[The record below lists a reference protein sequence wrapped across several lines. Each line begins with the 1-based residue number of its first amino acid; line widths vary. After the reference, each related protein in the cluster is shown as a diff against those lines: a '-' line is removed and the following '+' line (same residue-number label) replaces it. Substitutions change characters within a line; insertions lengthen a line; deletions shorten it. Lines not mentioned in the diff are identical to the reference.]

1 MSKRNKPKWYKLDTS
16 AKIYPAV
23 ESTRNPEIFRIT
35 MQLSIKIDE
44 DILLRALKQIKKR
57 FPYYNVHLKKGLF
70 WYYIQ
75 QNDKELIVWPDT
87 PSPCEKL
94 YPIFNNGYL
103 YRVKFFEN
111 NLSVEFFHVL
121 TDGTGALEFLKTLV
135 HQYLVLN
142 GKIDGKSPGIINVDE
157 RPTKEESEDAF
168 LKAYEA
174 DKDEPVSESKRTL
187 FGGNKMFQIRD
198 KLLPMGIYKVITGIA
213 SMSELKRVSKKFD
226 ATVTELLASLYIEA
240 LVYLQAQQIRNK
252 KKHKNVSVQVP
263 VNMRKFYRYRCMR
276 NFSLFVIPTVDPRKI
291 NHFADIVSKVKDFM
305 KRHLTH
311 EHLITMIRDNCSL
324 TKHNVIKY
332 IPLDIKN
339 LVIRYI
345 NNTMGASQ
353 FSGTLSNLGLVKL
366 PDEMA
371 EYVKSMNVVLGSSP
385 HIKCTCGVV
394 GYNDNVYISFGR
406 NVKEAAI
413 ERHVFTRLIKMGVR
427 VKLKSN

>member
-1 MSKRNKPKWYKLDTS
+1 MSKRYKPKWYKLDTS

-23 ESTRNPEIFRIT
+23 ESTRNPEIFRIS

-94 YPIFNNGYL
+94 YPVFNNGYL

-111 NLSVEFFHVL
+111 NISVEFFHVL
-121 TDGTGALEFLKTLV
+121 TDGSGAMEFLKCLV
-135 HQYLVLN
+135 QQYLILI
-142 GKIDGKSPGIINVDE
+142 GKIDGNSPGIINVDE

-174 DKDEPVSESKRTL
+174 DKDEPVTQSKRTL

-198 KLLPMGIYKVITGIA
+198 KLLPMGIYKVITGIV
-213 SMSELKRVSKKFD
+213 SMSDLKRVSKKFE
-226 ATVTELLASLYIEA
+226 ATVTQLLASLYIEA
-240 LVYLQAQQIRNK
+240 LIYLQAYQVRNK
-252 KKHKNVSVQVP
+252 NKHKNVSVQVP
-263 VNMRKFYRYRCMR
+263 VNMRKFYPYRCMR
-276 NFSLFVIPTVDPRKI
+276 NFSLFIIPTVDPRKI
-291 NHFADIVSKVKDFM
+291 NHFSDIVSDVKTFM
-305 KRHLTH
+305 EHYLTH
-311 EHLITMIRDNCSL
+311 KHLITMIRDNCSL
-324 TKHNVIKY
+324 TKHNFIKY

-339 LVIRYI
+339 LIIRYI

-371 EYVKSMNVVLGSSP
+371 AYVKSMNVVLGSSP

-394 GYNDNVYISFGR
+394 GYNENVYITFGR
-406 NVKEAAI
+406 NIKDAAV
-413 ERHVFTRLIKMGVR
+413 ERHVFRRLVKMGVK
-427 VKLKSN
+427 VTLKSN